1 MKNRVYFALGALLIA
16 ALVWAG
22 WQGVR
27 GPREAEPVYRG
38 KPLSRW
44 ITEPEGA
51 EAVRQAG
58 TNAIPTLLRLLRA
71 EDSALKIRAMN
82 LVRKQRII
90 PDRFTSAYGRM
101 SMAATGFSYL
111 GADAQSAVP
120 ALIEVADQNLSSKSA
135 YDSYRRSQAI
145 MSLGRIGRPAKE
157 TVPALLRYA
166 TNADPGV
173 RQSAGFALFC
183 IDPELTRKA
192 GLKLPPLAPGNLA
205 LLISELATNKA
216 ANIRFQLAGD
226 LGVYGRGDPSVTAAL
241 ISALNDTDREV
252 RWAVT
257 NALWQLDRGAAV
269 NAGVKMM
276 AP

>member
-1 MKNRVYFALGALLIA
+1 MKNWLYIVLGAMLAA

-22 WQGVR
+22 WQAVR
-27 GPREAEPVYRG
+27 QPGEAEPLYRG
-38 KPLSRW
+38 KPFSRW
-44 ITEPEGA
+44 ISEPEGA

-58 TNAIPTLLRLLRA
+58 TNGIPTLLQLLRA
-71 EDSALKIRAMN
+71 EDSTLKIWAMY

-101 SMAATGFSYL
+101 SMAAAGFSYL

-145 MSLGRIGRPAKE
+145 MSLGRVGRPARE

-173 RQSAGFALFC
+173 RGSAGFALMC
-183 IDPELTRKA
+183 IDPELASKA
-192 GLKLPPLAPGNLA
+192 GLKLPPLAPGNIA

-216 ANIRFQLAGD
+216 ASIRFQLAGE
-226 LGVYGRGDPSVTAAL
+226 LGVYGRGDQTVTAAL
-241 ISALNDTDREV
+241 IAALNDNDRQV

-257 NALWQLDRGAAV
+257 NALLQLDPEAAV
-269 NAGVKMM
+269 KAGVK
-276 AP
+276 APSP